1 MHLRTFLN
9 VAQLGGFSAAADS
22 LSISKGMVSRH
33 IRSLEESLQCQLFNR
48 TTRSVT
54 LTEPGY
60 ELLEKAQEIEKLA
73 SQAQLN
79 IYDLVQE
86 ASGQVKFT
94 APAALGRTIS
104 KELIREY
111 VAEYPKVSLSL
122 SFSRQINDVE
132 FGQFDIAIRA
142 YDHLPDNLVAKE
154 LGYVKNILVASPEWI
169 QENTVNNV
177 SDLRK
182 YDAIND
188 NHQTNW
194 NVWKLQTQAGD
205 KETVETQSKLACS
218 DYSDS
223 RLMAKLGLGV
233 ANLPRYVVEEDL
245 KNGSLIHLLPEWYSF
260 IHRLYLAY
268 AKQRFYPAKITS
280 FIHLIMKWRDT
291 HPEWF
296 IKHHL
301 LDHK

>member
-1 MHLRTFLN
+1 MNLMHLRTFLN
-9 VAQLGGFSAAADS
+9 VAELGGFSAAAES

-60 ELLEKAQEIEKLA
+60 ELLEKAQKIETLA

-79 IYDLVQE
+79 IYDLIQE
-86 ASGQVKFT
+86 ASGKVKFT
-94 APAALGRTIS
+94 APAALGRIIS
-104 KELIREY
+104 KELIRDY

-169 QENTVNNV
+169 QENPVNDV
-177 SDLRK
+177 TDLRN

-188 NHQTNW
+188 NHKTNW
-194 NVWKLQTQAGD
+194 NVWNLQTLAGD
-205 KETVETQSKLACS
+205 SETVETQSKLACS

-223 RLMAKLGLGV
+223 RLMAKLGLGL

-245 KNGSLIHLLPEWYSF
+245 KNGSLIHLLPEWYTS
-260 IHRLYLAY
+260 IHHLSLVYT
-268 AKQRFYPAKITS
+268 KQRSYPVKITS
-280 FIHLIMKWRDT
+280 LINLVMEWREA

-296 IKHHL
+296 IA
-301 LDHK
+301 DYP

>member
-1 MHLRTFLN
+1 
-9 VAQLGGFSAAADS
+9 
-22 LSISKGMVSRH
+22 
-33 IRSLEESLQCQLFNR
+33 
-48 TTRSVT
+48 VT

-60 ELLEKAQEIEKLA
+60 ELLEKAQQIETLA

-86 ASGQVKFT
+86 ASGKVKFT
-94 APAALGRTIS
+94 APTALGRIIS
-104 KELIREY
+104 KELIRDY
-111 VAEYPKVSLSL
+111 VAECPKVSLSL

-169 QENTVNNV
+169 QDNPVNNV
-177 SDLRK
+177 ADLRN

-188 NHQTNW
+188 NHKTNW
-194 NVWKLQTQAGD
+194 NAWNLQNRAGD
-205 KETVETQSKLACS
+205 NEIVETQSKLACS

-223 RLMAKLGLGV
+223 RLMVKLGLGV

-245 KNGSLIHLLPEWYSF
+245 KNGSLIHLLPEWYTS
-260 IHRLYLAY
+260 IHRLSLVY
-268 AKQRFYPAKITS
+268 AKQRSYPVKITS
-280 FIHLIMKWRDT
+280 LINLVMEWRES

-296 IKHHL
+296 IANHP
-301 LDHK
+301 